1 MSLDA
6 VSWKNL
12 AFELDDLVLSLEIFV
27 ASVVALTSEDAV
39 VDVAAAIEVVVAA
52 VDAIVAFVFVAF
64 EGLVA
69 VDILVFVDDH
79 LLFVHNYEPE
89 LEQVP
94 VEPAVEAVFVEI
106 SDFGD
111 EEEAKIYS
119 VQAAA
124 AATAETIFEG

>member
-69 VDILVFVDDH
+69 VDILVVVDDH

-124 AATAETIFEG
+124 AATAETIFED

>member
-124 AATAETIFEG
+124 AATAETIFGD

>member
-27 ASVVALTSEDAV
+27 ASVVALTSEGAV

>member
-69 VDILVFVDDH
+69 VDVLVFVDDH

-124 AATAETIFEG
+124 AATAETIFED

>member
-39 VDVAAAIEVVVAA
+39 VDVAAAIEVVIAA

>member
-124 AATAETIFEG
+124 AATAETIFED

>member
-12 AFELDDLVLSLEIFV
+12 AFELDDFVLSLEIFV

-39 VDVAAAIEVVVAA
+39 VDVAAAIEVVIAA